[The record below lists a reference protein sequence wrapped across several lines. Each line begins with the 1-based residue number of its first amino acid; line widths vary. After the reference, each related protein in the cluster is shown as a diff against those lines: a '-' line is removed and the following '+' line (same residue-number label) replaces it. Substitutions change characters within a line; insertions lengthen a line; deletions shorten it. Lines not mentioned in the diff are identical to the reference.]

1 MANRT
6 KLTLKKRKVF
16 LAVLAECASVTKAAE
31 SIGITRQRLYEV
43 KAVDEP
49 FSVEWES
56 AVEQGT
62 DSLEDEAWR
71 RAVEGVEDPVY
82 FMGTRVDTVRK
93 YSDGLLTLL
102 LKSRRPDKYRERTS
116 TELTGKDG
124 KPLAVTVEF
133 I

>member
-6 KLTLKKRKVF
+6 KLTPKKRKAF
-16 LAVLAECASVTKAAE
+16 IAALATGSVSKACE
-31 SIGITRQRLYEV
+31 MIGMCRQRLYEV
-43 KAVDEP
+43 KAIDEA
-49 FSVEWES
+49 FSKEWDS
-56 AVEQGT
+56 AIEQGT
-62 DSLEDEAWR
+62 DALEDEAWR
-71 RAVEGVEDPVY
+71 RAVEGVDDPVY

-124 KPLAVTVEF
+124 KPLAVVVEF